1 VPSGEMDGRS
11 HCPEEWTDPDHIS
24 AGVHLL
30 TATLLLLG
38 RATQVEG
45 AGTRPALP
53 RAEPSRRPRP
63 AGDTQRA
70 RSAGSDL
77 CVGRAPD
84 TGVDVLESSFATVRL
99 RTKVSK
105 GAGSRAAGLAMVF
118 KVVESAQARWRA
130 VNGAHL
136 ATSTLITQSMVLRWE
151 TTPRLSIS
159 EAAKDL
165 MCNCDVGDLA

>member
-1 VPSGEMDGRS
+1 MTRP
-11 HCPEEWTDPDHIS
+11 PP
-24 AGVHLL
+24 
-30 TATLLLLG
+30 
-38 RATQVEG
+38 TQVEG

-63 AGDTQRA
+63 AGDTQCA